1 MKDFTNKMLGV
12 SGVVFLCMLALS
24 APLAYTLSERVIVTS
39 ARSERVMGAPTEGSQ
54 HRIRYLIEMEKKAAE
69 KQQCQDLVNKVIYP
83 EMISYSDIG
92 LSFHQGPSRALQD
105 EASMKRAVQK
115 SASLRAQMIQL
126 AKGLNSGS
134 SAQTAQA
141 RAQINQK
148 IERLLQSYTVHS
160 EKIQGFARE
169 SLKKRELAVMNFRVF
184 AKAVLSIQRSEE
196 CSAYWTSLKVQI
208 PNRLG
213 ERLLR
218 ERAKTSALVASME
231 RQNAKFTVFLA
242 RMGWTA
248 HGQRAV
254 ADSDASLNV
263 GISD

>member
-12 SGVVFLCMLALS
+12 SGVVSLCIVALS
-24 APLAYTLSERVIVTS
+24 APLAYTLSEPVSAS

-54 HRIRYLIEMEKKAAE
+54 HRVRYLIEMEKKAAE
-69 KQQCQDLVNKVIYP
+69 KRQCQDLLNKVIYP
-83 EMISYSDIG
+83 EMISHSDIG
-92 LSFHQGPSRALQD
+92 LSLHQGPSRAFQD
-105 EASMKRAVQK
+105 EASMKRALQK
-115 SASLRAQMIQL
+115 SGSLRAQMIQL

-184 AKAVLSIQRSEE
+184 AKAVLTIQRSEE
-196 CSAYWTSLKVQI
+196 CSAYWTRLKVQI

-213 ERLLR
+213 ERLMR
-218 ERAKTSALVASME
+218 ERAKISALVAAME
-231 RQNAKFTVFLA
+231 RQNSKFTIFLA
-242 RMGWTA
+242 RLGWTT

-254 ADSDASLNV
+254 ADSEASQNI
-263 GISD
+263 GTSD